1 MEKAFG
7 VRAVEK
13 AGQCHCES
21 SLKPLGKGRAIP
33 EGPGNLGKADMEPVC
48 KQGREGIWE
57 SPRLVRLSREGDVAN
72 PPAAIPGTGRTR
84 QGLQNPRGRE
94 KKGMLCA
101 QTLARPVTR
110 SAVVS
115 SEPDWRE
122 LG

>member
-1 MEKAFG
+1 MEKASG
-7 VRAVEK
+7 VRAVGK
-13 AGQCHCES
+13 AGQCHCGT
-21 SLKPLGKGRAIP
+21 SLQPLGKARAIP
-33 EGPGNLGKADMEPVC
+33 EGPGHLGRADMEPVC
-48 KQGREGIWE
+48 KQGREGDWE
-57 SPRLVRLSREGDVAN
+57 SHSLVRLSREGDVAN
-72 PPAAIPGTGRTR
+72 PPAAIPGTGRTG

-101 QTLARPVTR
+101 QTSARPGTG